1 MKRYLTLFLL
11 LSLMS
16 CSSSDTVIVN
26 SWKDPES
33 NAEKEQFKKVMV
45 VALVKDD
52 RTRRNIENTL
62 VDNNPI
68 FRSSYAFLN
77 GATVDLTKEQ
87 RLSILKSENFDGVVT
102 MRLVNME
109 TETNYVPGTNTGM
122 YYGGMGYGYGYGF
135 DNWYGYYSP
144 NFYTP
149 GYYQENTLYLIET
162 NVFSL
167 NQNKLVW
174 TGTTKSTNI
183 TDPETTTRNIMIEV
197 VKQMEKD
204 GFLDPK
210 RK

>member
-1 MKRYLTLFLL
+1 
-11 LSLMS
+11 MS
-16 CSSSDTVIVN
+16 CGSTDTVIVN

-33 NAEKEQFKKVMV
+33 NAAKEQFKKVMV
-45 VALVKDD
+45 VALLKDE
-52 RTRRNIENTL
+52 RTRRNTENTI
-62 VDNNPI
+62 VANNPI
-68 FRSSYAFLN
+68 FHSSYAFLN

-87 RLSILKSENFDGVVT
+87 RLSILKSENYDGVIT

-109 TETNYVPGTNTGM
+109 KETNYVPGTYSDM

-149 GYYQENTLYLIET
+149 GYYQENTHYIVET

-167 NQNKLVW
+167 NQNKLIW

-183 TDPETTTRNIMIEV
+183 TDVETTTNNIMIEV